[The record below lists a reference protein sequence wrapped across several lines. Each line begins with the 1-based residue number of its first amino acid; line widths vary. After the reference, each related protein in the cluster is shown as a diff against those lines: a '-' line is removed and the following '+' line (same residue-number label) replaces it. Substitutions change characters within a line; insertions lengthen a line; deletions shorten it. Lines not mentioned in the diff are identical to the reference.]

1 MEQASTKKL
10 VANEILTFD
19 MKEHMAVSQKIRGK
33 DLKY

>member
-1 MEQASTKKL
+1 LLQMIM
-10 VANEILTFD
+10 ILTSG